1 MAQQVSRYANGLE
14 AFLSLKLCGL
24 ACWVCLHL
32 AVPLHAQELADVLEK
47 PIEDPRNSA
56 QLSSEYGGL
65 VTRQVLTSMGQL
77 FHAKFTEMWQTN
89 ENFEQFNI
97 LVKER
102 PYPRGGT
109 EVMVVYE
116 DQVMFRRALPRD
128 VRTLVKLSEEAAVS
142 VYDRASEFE
151 VQRLLFTDVDL
162 AASGY

>member
-1 MAQQVSRYANGLE
+1 M
-14 AFLSLKLCGL
+14 
-24 ACWVCLHL
+24 
-32 AVPLHAQELADVLEK
+32 HAQELADVLEK

-77 FHAKFTEMWQTN
+77 FHAKFTEIWQTN

-151 VQRLLFTDVDL
+151 VQRLVFTDVDL

>member
-1 MAQQVSRYANGLE
+1 M
-14 AFLSLKLCGL
+14 
-24 ACWVCLHL
+24 
-32 AVPLHAQELADVLEK
+32 
-47 PIEDPRNSA
+47 EDPLK
-56 QLSSEYGGL
+56 QVELSSEYGGL

-89 ENFEQFNI
+89 ENFDKFNI

-109 EVMVVYE
+109 EVLVVYE

-128 VRTLVKLSEEAAVS
+128 VRTLVKLSEEAALS
-142 VYDRASEFE
+142 VYDRASEFD